1 MLMSSNLRGGGP
13 IGPPVARE
21 LEDDMGDPF
30 RPHRDAAALTRR
42 RLLRTAFVGAGAF
55 AIAPSLLA
63 ACGDDDDEAATPTS
77 GGPGTSGT
85 SGATTPSAGSVA
97 TGDLLATT
105 LQLSWTASVQFGG
118 SFLAKDR
125 GYYEAEDLDITFG
138 LGGPNVAGDAQTV
151 SGAALMNISGG
162 DGVARSNMEGA
173 GLTIVGMQYQKCP
186 ATLLSLAAKGITT
199 PKALVG
205 TRIAVA
211 GADTPALDAFLKYND
226 IDKSQIQFIP
236 SQYDPAVL
244 TADQADSIFC
254 FYNDLPVALEV
265 KGIAHNAMLL
275 ADFGYNPAS
284 QVYTVL
290 ASSLEG
296 DTREQVKHLLR
307 AEIKGWQDYK
317 TDYEQAAQ
325 LAVDMYPDA
334 GLDLPTQK
342 DQAKVQLDIMY
353 SDVTDK
359 NGFAW
364 FTDELV
370 TDNMKLFTDLG
381 ITGAEPALFDR
392 SLLEEIY
399 ADGPTI

>member
-1 MLMSSNLRGGGP
+1 MRAP
-13 IGPPVARE
+13 
-21 LEDDMGDPF
+21 
-30 RPHRDAAALTRR
+30 RPNDATTDLSRR
-42 RLLRTAFVGAGAF
+42 RLLRTALFGAGAL
-55 AIAPSLLA
+55 AVAPSFLA
-63 ACGDDDDEAATPTS
+63 ACGDDDDDAGSTT
-77 GGPGTSGT
+77 PGTSGGT
-85 SGATTPSAGSVA
+85 TGGSTPTTATAGSAVGSSPT
-97 TGDLLATT
+97 TGPLQPTT
-105 LQLSWTASVQFGG
+105 LQLSWTNSVQFGG
-118 SFLAKDR
+118 SYLAKDR
-125 GYYEAEDLDITFG
+125 GYYEAEGLDITFG
-138 LGGPNVAGDAQTV
+138 AGGPNVAGDAQTV

-186 ATLLSLAAKGITT
+186 ATLLSLATKNITE

-211 GADTPALDAFLKYND
+211 GADTPALDAFLEYND

-265 KGIAHNAMLL
+265 QGIAHNSMLL

-290 ASSLEG
+290 TKSLQG
-296 DTREQVKHLLR
+296 DTRDQVVHLLR
-307 AEIKGWQDYK
+307 AEIKGWQDYQ
-317 TDYEQAAQ
+317 TDYDAAAE
-325 LAVDMYPDA
+325 LAVKMYPDA

-353 SDVTDK
+353 SDVTK
-359 NGFAW
+359 EKGFAW

-370 TDNMKLFTDLG
+370 ADNMKLFTDLG

-392 SLLEEIY
+392 SLLEEIF